1 LHVHEKLAATL
12 VDVARTLAADSGD
25 GSADELLVWSET
37 VVACARSHLQD
48 LGTLAP
54 WTLQAGS
61 GADAHALP
69 PGFPT
74 LAEAAGRSEV
84 ADTWVGRLLT
94 LARRARE
101 LRDAQRYDFLLD
113 PARNLLAIGYRV
125 AEGTLDP
132 NCYDLLASEARLA
145 SFVAIAKG
153 DLPAS
158 HWFALGRPMTP
169 LERGAA
175 LISWSGSMFEYLMPA
190 LVMRAPVGS
199 LIEQTHR
206 LVVRRQRAYA
216 ATRGVPWGISE
227 SAFNA
232 RDLELTYQYSNFGVP
247 GLGLKRGLSEDLV
260 IAPYA
265 TALAAM
271 LDPTAAAL
279 NLEHLERIGARGAY
293 GFYEA
298 LDYTPERLLEGEAF
312 GMVRTYM
319 AHHQG
324 MSIVAVANVLHD
336 GAMRTR
342 FHREPIVK
350 AAELLL
356 QERSPRDVA
365 VARPR
370 AEEVETAAHV
380 RDLVRAV
387 PRRFDMP
394 HESAPRTHLLSNGE
408 YAVMITSAGSGYSRW
423 RDLAVT
429 RWSEDVTRDAQGHY
443 VYLRDADTGDVWSA
457 GYQPSGAPPD
467 EYEAI
472 FSEDRAE
479 IRRRDG
485 AIATC
490 LEVVVSSED
499 EAEARRVSLANHGTR
514 TREIEVTSYAE
525 IVLCPAAADAAH
537 PVFSKLFV
545 QTESA
550 PQQNALL
557 ATRRPRSPQDP
568 PIWAAHVVAVE
579 GERVGGV
586 QYETDRA
593 RFLGRGRGVHTPLSI
608 VDGRPLSN
616 TVGSVLDPIFS
627 LRVRVRLAPGSSAR
641 VTFSTVVAPSRDAVL
656 DLADKFHDP
665 AIFDRVVTL
674 ARTEAQVALRHLG
687 VDADE
692 AHLFQRLANRILY
705 ADPSLR
711 ASSEALQRATGGARA
726 LWPHSISGDL
736 PIVLVRIDD
745 PSDQQIVRQLLR
757 AHEYWR
763 LKQLAVDLVM
773 VNEQGISYAGDLQAA
788 LEALVRTS
796 QSQLGH
802 EVHPAHGR
810 VFILRGDRLTPEDR
824 LVLQTAARAVLLS
837 RHGTLDEQVERVE
850 RSEEPQKPLATRR
863 EAPKPPP
870 EPQPL
875 LELEHWN
882 GLGGFAA
889 DGCEYVIVLG
899 EGQWTHAPWINVV
912 ANPRFGFQVSESG
925 SGYTWSVNSRENQ
938 LSTWSND
945 PVSDPPGEAFYVRDE
960 DSGELWGPTALPV
973 REETGHYVARHGQ
986 GYSRFER
993 TSRGIALELLQ
1004 LVPADDPVKLS
1015 RLVIENLSGRRRRI
1029 SVTAYVEWVLGAS
1042 RSAAASHVITERDGH
1057 SGALLARNP
1066 WNTEF
1071 AGRVAFLDLAGAQT
1085 SWTCDRTEFLGRNGS
1100 VEQPLALLRGG
1111 KLGGRAGAGIDPCGA
1126 LQTVLELRPGERA
1139 TLVCLLGEAGS
1150 AEEAAT
1156 LVRAYR
1162 NVDPEAL
1169 LQEIRTR
1176 WDDVLGTV
1184 QVRTPDRPLD
1194 LLLNRWLLY
1203 QTLACRIY
1211 ARSAFYQAGGAY
1223 GFRDQLQDVMAFVV
1237 SKPALAREQL
1247 LLASSRQFVEG
1258 DVQHW

>member
-1 LHVHEKLAATL
+1 
-12 VDVARTLAADSGD
+12 
-25 GSADELLVWSET
+25 
-37 VVACARSHLQD
+37 
-48 LGTLAP
+48 
-54 WTLQAGS
+54 
-61 GADAHALP
+61 
-69 PGFPT
+69 
-74 LAEAAGRSEV
+74 
-84 ADTWVGRLLT
+84 
-94 LARRARE
+94 
-101 LRDAQRYDFLLD
+101 
-113 PARNLLAIGYRV
+113 
-125 AEGTLDP
+125 
-132 NCYDLLASEARLA
+132 
-145 SFVAIAKG
+145 
-153 DLPAS
+153 
-158 HWFALGRPMTP
+158 M
-169 LERGAA
+169 
-175 LISWSGSMFEYLMPA
+175 
-190 LVMRAPVGS
+190 
-199 LIEQTHR
+199 
-206 LVVRRQRAYA
+206 
-216 ATRGVPWGISE
+216 
-227 SAFNA
+227 
-232 RDLELTYQYSNFGVP
+232 
-247 GLGLKRGLSEDLV
+247 
-260 IAPYA
+260 
-265 TALAAM
+265 
-271 LDPTAAAL
+271 
-279 NLEHLERIGARGAY
+279 
-293 GFYEA
+293 
-298 LDYTPERLLEGEAF
+298 
-312 GMVRTYM
+312 
-319 AHHQG
+319 
-324 MSIVAVANVLHD
+324 
-336 GAMRTR
+336 
-342 FHREPIVK
+342 
-350 AAELLL
+350 
-356 QERSPRDVA
+356 
-365 VARPR
+365 
-370 AEEVETAAHV
+370 
-380 RDLVRAV
+380 
-387 PRRFDMP
+387 
-394 HESAPRTHLLSNGE
+394 
-408 YAVMITSAGSGYSRW
+408 
-423 RDLAVT
+423 
-429 RWSEDVTRDAQGHY
+429 TRDAQGNY

-485 AIATC
+485 PIATR

-514 TREIEVTSYAE
+514 TREIELTSYAE

-545 QTESA
+545 QTEAA

-579 GERVGGV
+579 GERVGAV

-593 RFLGRGRGVHTPLSI
+593 RFLGRGRGVRTPLSI

-656 DLADKFHDP
+656 DLADKFHDS

-773 VNEQGISYAGDLQAA
+773 VNEQGISYAGDLQTA

-850 RSEEPQKPLATRR
+850 RGEAVRTPLEPRR

-870 EPQPL
+870 EPQPR

-889 DGCEYVIVLG
+889 DGREYVIVLG

-993 TSRGIALELLQ
+993 ISRGIALELLQ

-1111 KLGGRAGAGIDPCGA
+1111 KLEGRAGAGIDPCGA

-1139 TLVCLLGEAGS
+1139 TIVCLLGEAGS

-1203 QTLACRIY
+1203 QTLACRVY

-1223 GFRDQLQDVMAFVV
+1223 GFRDQLQDVMALAV

-1258 DVQHW
+1258 DVQHWWHPPSGRGTRTRTSDDLLWLPYATAHYLDVTQDEALLDEVTPFLEGPLLEPGQDEAYFEPTVAEKTATLFEHCARTLDRSLAVGSHGLPLMGTGDWNDGMNRVGREGKGESVWLGWFLHTTLSKFAGIALRRGEPKRAELWRRHAIALAKALESQGWDGDWYRRAYFDDGTPLGSASSVECRIDSIAQSWAVISGAGEPARAVRAMAAVEEYLVRRGDGLILLFTPPFDQSPYEPGYIKGYLPGVRENGGQYTHAAVWCVIAFAALGDGDKAGELFAILNPINHTSTRAGVHRYKVEPYVAAADVYAGAPHLGRGGWTWYTGSAGWMYRAGMEWILGFRFRAGMLVIDPCIPRAWPGFQIHFRYHSARYEIQVENPKGVMRGVSSIELDGKPVEGTAIALADDGATHPVRVVLG